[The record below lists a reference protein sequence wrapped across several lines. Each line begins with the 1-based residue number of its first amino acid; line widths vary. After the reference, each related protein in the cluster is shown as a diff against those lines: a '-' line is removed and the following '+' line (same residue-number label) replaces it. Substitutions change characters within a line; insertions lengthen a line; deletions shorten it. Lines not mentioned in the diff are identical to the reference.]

1 MVLYMTP
8 SRRATTKASETRG
21 ASVPRSVPRPSTRAS
36 FPSAF
41 MAIAEVS
48 LRVFP
53 IRGRRDGFRV
63 AFARRRARASTRL
76 PKRERR
82 RGGRRRRRR
91 GGCGRRLDAAPDAS
105 DFFRTRPRAHAERPL
120 RVWARSGASR
130 ARAARRAAATGDD
143 AGVEVFSFLFFSSIA
158 FFFAARQHPVPA
170 KPGLR
175 SGRAVARSPPRANRP
190 PTREKRDGT
199 LAPRRLPPR
208 SRARRGRGGRGGPPF
223 GA

>member
-1 MVLYMTP
+1 MFSRSEDAAMVFASL
-8 SRRATTKASETRG
+8 SRG
-21 ASVPRSVPRPSTRAS
+21 
-36 FPSAF
+36 
-41 MAIAEVS
+41 
-48 LRVFP
+48 
-53 IRGRRDGFRV
+53 V
-63 AFARRRARASTRL
+63 ARARRRDFRNGNAVGAADVVAAA
-76 PKRERR
+76 E
-82 RGGRRRRRR
+82 
-91 GGCGRRLDAAPDAS
+91 DAVVGSMPR
-105 DFFRTRPRAHAERPL
+105 RTRPIFFGRVRARTPPRPF
-120 RVWARSGASR
+120 RVWARSGAFR

-190 PTREKRDGT
+190 PPREKRDGT

-208 SRARRGRGGRGGPPF
+208 SRARRGRGGRGAPPT

>member
-8 SRRATTKASETRG
+8 SRRATKTASETRL
-21 ASVPRSVPRPSTRAS
+21 ASVPRAALRPVTRAS
-36 FPSAF
+36 SPSAF
-41 MAIAEVS
+41 MSIAEVS
-48 LRVFP
+48 LRFLN
-53 IRGRRDGFRV
+53 IRGRRDGFCG
-63 AFARRRARASTRL
+63 ADRAASRDASDAT
-76 PKRERR
+76 PKRERA
-82 RGGRRRRRR
+82 GVARRRRRR
-91 GGCGRRLDAAPDAS
+91 GRCGCRFDAAPDAF
-105 DFFRTRPRAHAERPL
+105 DFFRTRPRSHAERPL
-120 RVWARSGASR
+120 RVWARSGAFR

-143 AGVEVFSFLFFSSIA
+143 AGVEVFSFLFFSSRF

-190 PTREKRDGT
+190 PPREKRDGT

-208 SRARRGRGGRGGPPF
+208 SRARRGRGGRGAPPT